1 MTNWLFQNKNLL
13 NTNDDDVEV
22 SDLTDEIEI
31 INALIKN
38 GLLGDIS
45 NPNKPLGYA
54 FQSSYDAET
63 TVIDALGNEKTIK
76 KPISGV
82 DYLKRKGYKYVY
94 VAGDVRE
101 SFLDLNPLAR
111 VQIKN
116 LLGKAGLLDLSDEE
130 VVGST
135 ADKKTL
141 NAIKTVMEQANNS
154 GGQNSW
160 LKTLDIMVANTR
172 QKSIALAG
180 DSKLTQEQILD
191 IAQEAVVKGTNRKGQ
206 ALSQTEVNQI
216 ITGVLDLYTNF
227 NKVVEQTPEGTPD
240 QLLYTGQLDAA
251 MSPEFEFV
259 PGQEQELPDEPDTD
273 AVLDQVFAGR
283 EAFLAAD
290 KEDPMERLN
299 ANLYGYERALAERE
313 PRR

>member
-1 MTNWLFQNKNLL
+1 MTNWLFN
-13 NTNDDDVEV
+13 NTNLQDENNQNEDISIV
-22 SDLTDEIEI
+22 SDPNDVVELLRI
-31 INALIKN
+31 LQVQ
-38 GLLGDIS
+38 GLGDIS

-54 FQSSYDAET
+54 FQSDYKVDTPTGIDPETGEETFVTTTKSAEQ
-63 TVIDALGNEKTIK
+63 
-76 KPISGV
+76 
-82 DYLKRKGYKYVY
+82 YLRETKGYKYVY
-94 VAGDVRE
+94 FPGDVRE
-101 SFLDLNPLAR
+101 SFLDMNPTSR
-111 VQIKN
+111 IQVKN
-116 LLGKAGLLDLSDEE
+116 LLGRAGLLDLSDEE

-172 QKSIALAG
+172 QKNRAISG
-180 DSKLTQEQILD
+180 DNKLTQEQILD

-216 ITGVLDLYTNF
+216 ISGVMDLYTNF

-240 QLLYTGQLDAA
+240 QLLFTG
-251 MSPEFEFV
+251 EFV
-259 PGQEQELPDEPDTD
+259 PGQEQELPDEPDTG

-299 ANLYGYERALAERE
+299 ANLYGYERALAESE